1 MRDIRHRDGGR
12 GGVLSAS
19 AVVGLVPLLVLAPAP
34 VSAAECLPRAGT
46 FLSGEWTGYG
56 YRDLYA
62 PLDGLHMDAS
72 EEGAFSLEVDEGG
85 AVEGELEIV
94 GGGNAA
100 SSEVIGAST
109 GAWEVH
115 ADLFGSAS
123 NVIVRGEL
131 TFAVDGV
138 VDLGGRGDDVVGF
151 DYGFDHELDGSF
163 APLEVDCTMAWGT
176 FDGVGVGDGLAWVA
190 TRSGDPATAA
200 EFRTR
205 FTQVVAHAEA
215 VLSEE
220 EPGAAEV
227 DLAVRQLIA
236 LNDLIGQATACGE
249 APDGIQ
255 LGSPAA
261 GFARDTLGAVVE
273 RFLETALR
281 EGAYTTQSVVATTVL
296 ALQAGLFDA
305 PECGSDGTA
314 QAYRSRLIALLH
326 DVLAARLSM
335 TSREDQPAEF
345 AALVSAVHQFGMH
358 DIWEKLS

>member
-1 MRDIRHRDGGR
+1 MRHTSHRGP
-12 GGVLSAS
+12 LSAV
-19 AVVGLVPLLVLAPAP
+19 AAVGLVPLLVLAPAP

-56 YRDLYA
+56 YRDLFS
-62 PLDGLHMDAS
+62 PLDGLYVDAS

-85 AVEGELEIV
+85 AVTGELEIV

-109 GAWEVH
+109 GAWAARAE
-115 ADLFGSAS
+115 LFGSAS
-123 NVIVRGEL
+123 NVIVQGEL

-138 VDLGGRGDDVVGF
+138 VDVGGDDVVGF
-151 DYGFDHELDGSF
+151 DYGFDHELHGSF

-190 TRSGDPATAA
+190 TRGGDPATAA

-205 FTQVVAHAEA
+205 FDRVVAHAQA
-215 VLSEE
+215 VLTDEQP
-220 EPGAAEV
+220 EPTEV

-249 APDGIQ
+249 APEGTR

-261 GFARDTLGAVVE
+261 AFARVTLGAVVE
-273 RFLETALR
+273 RFLETAR
-281 EGAYTTQSVVATTVL
+281 TEGAYTTRSVVATTTL

-305 PECGSDGTA
+305 PECGSDETGR
-314 QAYRSRLIALLH
+314 AYRVRLVALLH

-335 TSREDQPAEF
+335 ISRDDQSGEF
-345 AALVSAVHQFGMH
+345 AALLAAAHQFGMH
-358 DIWEKLS
+358 DLLENLS